1 MWQMLLQ
8 IIQSQPKIKGAIEQM
23 TGQPVEYVAQC
34 AGTFLDHIGKG
45 PGLTNTNEQKFALF
59 NRVYRGGLALGFSDW
74 ESELCAAKIAG
85 YADVEIC
92 ISFCDRH
99 KWPGTTVDKIQALA
113 EQIMPRFVEKAKV
126 AGLLPPEMFPQSGLP
141 QTEIVSTGGVA
152 PWESLVDSGA
162 SGKADTTAPK
172 N

>member
-59 NRVYRGGLALGFSDW
+59 NRVYQGGMALGFSDW

-85 YADVEIC
+85 YSDVDIC
-92 ISFCDRH
+92 ISFRERH
-99 KWPGTTVDKIQALA
+99 KWPNTTVENIQALA
-113 EQIMPRFVEKAKV
+113 EQQMPRFIEKAKA

-152 PWESLVDSGA
+152 PWESLVGSGA
-162 SGKADTTAPK
+162 SGKADNSAPK

>member
-8 IIQSQPKIKGAIEQM
+8 IMQSQPKIKGAIEQM

-59 NRVYRGGLALGFSDW
+59 NRVYKGGLALGFSDW

-85 YADVEIC
+85 YPDIEIC

-99 KWPGTTVDKIQALA
+99 KWPNTTVDKIQALS

-141 QTEIVSTGGVA
+141 QTEVVSTGGTA
-152 PWESLVDSGA
+152 PWESLVRDGAGGQADSN
-162 SGKADTTAPK
+162 APK